1 MKGRIHW
8 LLCII
13 IPFICQ
19 IPIYQIN
26 DYLTS
31 SELFDYTGLT
41 QNNMITLLLLGNTA
55 LYVVIL
61 KLTKTLT
68 LTTFIAGLIYFL
80 TLSYMFRFTEV
91 FLNSEKLAELTIH
104 NIYNVKK
111 YTLDYDNL
119 MDLYSLG
126 YFSIMTIAPSLVLS
140 IIITNSLKIAGK
152 INT

>member
-1 MKGRIHW
+1 
-8 LLCII
+8 
-13 IPFICQ
+13 
-19 IPIYQIN
+19 
-26 DYLTS
+26 
-31 SELFDYTGLT
+31 
-41 QNNMITLLLLGNTA
+41 MITLLLLGNTA

-68 LTTFIAGLIYFL
+68 LKTFIAGLIYFL

-126 YFSIMTIAPSLVLS
+126 YFSIMTIVPSLVLS